1 MGLLLYGTH
10 NKIFEVLYVL
20 KLRSIFLQVNGY
32 HGETFGYIVQC
43 STLCPEGVE
52 SQKVKTSSCNAQSD
66 KKNVHEILETT
77 VSITY
82 FMCNYGSVD
91 LL

>member
-1 MGLLLYGTH
+1 MLCIYFCLYNLYPETFFELNGFTLMGLLLYGTH

-52 SQKVKTSSCNAQSD
+52 SQKVKTSSCNA
-66 KKNVHEILETT
+66 
-77 VSITY
+77 
-82 FMCNYGSVD
+82 
-91 LL
+91 